1 MSGDTGQRPGD
12 AHPAPPGEAL
22 PPLPTAPFGV
32 GPDEVLVRPSAAVTV
47 AGNVEGVV
55 STGDH
60 ATIVV
65 ADGNRA
71 LRVIETSSLLERPLR
86 PPAPLPEPAPE
97 KLFGRDEIVERVLAQ
112 LTERRHVQLYGEDG
126 VGKKAIA
133 RAVHRHLARRGQRG
147 LVLTPLVGETGSLQS
162 LYARLA
168 EVFLGGTFLRGVDA
182 TMLCNAL
189 TPVSDVHITVYES
202 TLSPADTAQL
212 LETFPGFTFLFT
224 SPSPTLPDSDAAHHV
239 QRLSDEAATDLLG
252 AEIGLD
258 GKPEGLR
265 RLQFE
270 RVLQLSEGMPQR
282 LRMYGKFIKDSDAWR
297 TQVKRGS
304 HDRPPPVDSEQLSP
318 LGQAQAL
325 AVTLSEPARRALVA
339 LATFGTPL
347 TADWLAP
354 VTGTA
359 GAPEAVRELRD
370 RRLVTYQDDAV
381 RITPDAAAVVR
392 RLEDWPPADPVTAAE
407 GLIVELRRRDS
418 APPLPD
424 LHLLQA
430 VAEALCDGKHW
441 ATASRFVGVAAPVA
455 LTGGRGE
462 VALRLYALGALAAA
476 RGGLSKERRAY
487 ERAEEQTRNLL
498 RGDRAAVLAALAV
511 LAPPG
516 AQAASAGGVLSKAFA
531 QVKSIVAAVGTKTAV
546 TVTAVVVAAG
556 VTTGVVVANS
566 GDDMPAG
573 CAEAYRAS
581 EDARNRE
588 VRTAQDL
595 AATHRQTA
603 SDLEAAAAKATDPE
617 IASGLR
623 TRAAELNTEADTA
636 QREGDGDLTDVH
648 PDVIAALDSSKAV
661 RAQIG
666 TLQAIMRVCPSQD

>member
-1 MSGDTGQRPGD
+1 MGQRPDG
-12 AHPAPPGEAL
+12 AHPAPPMEA
-22 PPLPTAPFGV
+22 PRVPAPAPAPFDV
-32 GPDEVLVRPSAAVTV
+32 GPDEVLVRPSDTLTIM
-47 AGNVEGVV
+47 GNVEGVV
-55 STGDH
+55 SAGDN

-65 ADGNRA
+65 VGDDGA
-71 LRVIETSSLLERPLR
+71 PRVIEAGSLLRLPLR
-86 PPAPLPEPAPE
+86 TPVPLPEPAPE
-97 KLFGRDEIVERVLAQ
+97 NLFGRDEVVERVLAQ

-133 RAVHRHLARRGQRG
+133 RAVHRQLARRGQRG
-147 LVLTPLVGETGSLQS
+147 FVLTPRVGETGSLQS
-162 LYARLA
+162 LYARLT
-168 EVFLGGTFLRGVDA
+168 EVFFGQVPLRDIDA
-182 TMLCNAL
+182 TVLRTAL
-189 TPVSDVHITVYES
+189 APVSDVHITVYES

-212 LETFPGFTFLFT
+212 LETFPGCTFLFT

-252 AEIGLD
+252 AELGLD

-270 RVLQLSEGMPQR
+270 RVLELSEGRPQR

-297 TQVKRGS
+297 TQGKRGP
-304 HDRPPPVDSEQLSP
+304 HDRPPPVDPEQLSP
-318 LGQAQAL
+318 LDQAQAL

-347 TADWLAP
+347 SADWLAP

-359 GAPEAVRELRD
+359 RAPEAVRELHD

-381 RITPDAAAVVR
+381 RITPDAAAAVR

-418 APPLPD
+418 ASPLPD
-424 LHLLQA
+424 LHVLQA
-430 VAEALCDGKHW
+430 VAEALCNGKHW
-441 ATASRFVGVAAPVA
+441 APASRFVGVAAPVA
-455 LTGGRGE
+455 LAGGRGR
-462 VALRLYALGALAAA
+462 VALRLYSLGTLAAA
-476 RGGLSKERRAY
+476 RGGLTKDRHAY
-487 ERAEEQTRNLL
+487 ARAEEQTRDLL

-516 AQAASAGGVLSKAFA
+516 AQVASAGGVLGKAFA

-546 TVTAVVVAAG
+546 TVTTVVVAAG
-556 VTTGVVVANS
+556 VATGVVVANS

-573 CAEAYRAS
+573 CAEAYRAN
-581 EDARNRE
+581 EDAKNRE

-595 AATHRQTA
+595 AATYRQTA
-603 SDLEAAAAKATDPE
+603 SDLEAAAAKATDSK
-617 IASGLR
+617 ITSGLR

-636 QREGDGDLTDVH
+636 EREGDGDLTGAH
-648 PDVIAALDSSKAV
+648 PDVIAALDSSKSL

-666 TLQAIMRVCPSQD
+666 TLQVIMQVCPSQD